1 MVTPPGSS
9 GDEGHDIPPG
19 GTGGTVAASTGEAA
33 LPLSPT
39 ASTVGAASL
48 RTAEPIWTGSSTI
61 SPLLQRHSWGRRKP
75 RKFPSHPLP
84 DLLVSSCRR
93 TWHLWRPRAAPPVN
107 CWIMRLLRFW
117 RQGGGINHFILEEAH
132 GHGVAA
138 WSEVEV
144 VCFTVRH
151 GWRNEAQYR
160 SRCPVLA
167 SHVAVL
173 VVARPASCQ
182 AYLHVCPACCALTAA
197 SLAEDLVRDGNL
209 RKSGLPPSGDGGG
222 SCQGRRNSG
231 PRAARVWLKRCQHG
245 AMCPGTFAELVAAAC
260 RWPEVLTTWPTWQQ
274 LVAPTRSNRS
284 FSRGCRAEA
293 GVGCHLD
300 HRPPAG
306 GGHRARSARFTPQ
319 ECQVV
324 DGADSPQVL

>member
-1 MVTPPGSS
+1 M
-9 GDEGHDIPPG
+9 
-19 GTGGTVAASTGEAA
+19 
-33 LPLSPT
+33 
-39 ASTVGAASL
+39 
-48 RTAEPIWTGSSTI
+48 
-61 SPLLQRHSWGRRKP
+61 
-75 RKFPSHPLP
+75 
-84 DLLVSSCRR
+84 C
-93 TWHLWRPRAAPPVN
+93 
-107 CWIMRLLRFW
+107 LLRSW
-117 RQGGGINHFILEEAH
+117 RQGGGIDHFILEEAH

-209 RKSGLPPSGDGGG
+209 RKSGLPPFGGG
-222 SCQGRRNSG
+222 GGGCQGRRNSG
-231 PRAARVWLKRCQHG
+231 PRAARVWLKRCRHG

-274 LVAPTRSNRS
+274 LVAPTRSSNLFFTGASGRS
-284 FSRGCRAEA
+284 RRG
-293 GVGCHLD
+293 LPS
-300 HRPPAG
+300 RPPSSAG
-306 GGHRARSARFTPQ
+306 GGHPARSARLIPQ

-324 DGADSPQVL
+324 DGAESPQVL